1 MNKNVAGLPKNIM
14 ILSNLITAKVSL
26 VTGIFLG
33 LGICYLNKKIMGK
46 QDINKEN
53 ESSFNEK

>member
-1 MNKNVAGLPKNIM
+1 M
-14 ILSNLITAKVSL
+14 ILSNLITAKVSV

-33 LGICYLNKKIMGK
+33 LGIYYLNKKIMGK
-46 QDINKEN
+46 QDISKEN

>member
-1 MNKNVAGLPKNIM
+1 M
-14 ILSNLITAKVSL
+14 ILSNLITAKLSL

-33 LGICYLNKKIMGK
+33 LGICYLNKKIKGK

>member
-1 MNKNVAGLPKNIM
+1 M

-26 VTGIFLG
+26 TGIFLG

-46 QDINKEN
+46 QDISKEN

>member
-1 MNKNVAGLPKNIM
+1 M

-33 LGICYLNKKIMGK
+33 LSICYLNKKIMGK

>member
-1 MNKNVAGLPKNIM
+1 M
-14 ILSNLITAKVSL
+14 ILSNLFTAKVSL

-33 LGICYLNKKIMGK
+33 LGICYLNKKILGK
-46 QDINKEN
+46 QDMCKEK

>member
-1 MNKNVAGLPKNIM
+1 M
-14 ILSNLITAKVSL
+14 ILSNLITAKLSL
-26 VTGIFLG
+26 VTGIFFG
-33 LGICYLNKKIMGK
+33 LGICYLNKKIKGK

>member
-1 MNKNVAGLPKNIM
+1 M
-14 ILSNLITAKVSL
+14 ILSNLITAKVSV

-46 QDINKEN
+46 KDISKEN